1 MNLPRVHATY
11 FTCSASVGGAS
22 RIPPAPADPVGT
34 AETPLSAVAI
44 IAAVENWLGELRPR
58 PLL

>member
-1 MNLPRVHATY
+1 MVQCKFKKQPKICIY
-11 FTCSASVGGAS
+11 FTCSASEGGAS

-44 IAAVENWLGELRPR
+44 IAAVEN
-58 PLL
+58 